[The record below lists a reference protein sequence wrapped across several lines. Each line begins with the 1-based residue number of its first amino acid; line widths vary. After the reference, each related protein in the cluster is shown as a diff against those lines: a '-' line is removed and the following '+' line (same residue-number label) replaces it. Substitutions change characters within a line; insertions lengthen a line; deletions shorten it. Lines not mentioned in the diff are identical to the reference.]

1 MKGEHMQYIEVVQSG
16 LDYIEDNL
24 KSDIT
29 AEELSDFAGFSLFH
43 YYRLF
48 ENAVGMP
55 VMQYI
60 VRRRL
65 LWSAYEIAADRKVI
79 DVALEY
85 GFDTA
90 AGFYKAFRREFG
102 CSPSEYAKRFKACK
116 PHQIILLQEE
126 HIMITQRRI
135 KSILK
140 SWNLQNETIRNIV
153 LSPKGNINEN
163 AFNISDKY
171 VLKVSAN
178 LGRLKSN
185 IAITNALNNTEIPFA
200 KTIKTLD
207 GNDYV
212 CDGELYFMLAERIE
226 GEPIISSEIYEDNYE
241 EKAKYIGQ
249 IIGKFHLA
257 LETIDNVVCNERN
270 IFDEVKES
278 WLEKAKCAAN
288 LTDDFCT
295 EYLKTFGNLHDKLP
309 VQIIHRDL
317 NPSNIIMKDGKL
329 SGFVDFD
336 LSQRSIRIFDP
347 CYAATAI
354 LSETF
359 EENNNGKMTK
369 WFEIYKNIIY
379 GYDGIVNLT
388 SEEKQAIPYVLLS
401 IQIICVGYFN
411 EKEKY
416 KELAKVNIVMLKWLI
431 ENRNL
436 LDIE

>member
-1 MKGEHMQYIEVVQSG
+1 MQYIEVVQSG

-102 CSPSEYAKRFKACK
+102 CSPSKYAKRFKVCK
-116 PHQIILLQEE
+116 PHPIILLQEE

-140 SWNLQNETIRNIV
+140 NWNLQNETIRNIV

-178 LGRLKSN
+178 LGRMKNN
-185 IAITNALNNTEIPFA
+185 IIIANALNNTELLFA
-200 KTIKTLD
+200 NSIKTSD

-226 GEPIISSEIYEDNYE
+226 GEPIISSKIYEGNYE

-249 IIGKFHLA
+249 IIGKLHRA
-257 LETIDNVVCNERN
+257 LETIDNIVCNEQN

-278 WLEKAKCAAN
+278 WLEKAKCAAD
-288 LTDDFCT
+288 LSDDFCT
-295 EYLKTFGNLHDKLP
+295 EYLKIFGDLHDKLP

-317 NPSNIIMKDGKL
+317 NPSNIIMKDGKFF
-329 SGFVDFD
+329 GFVDFD

-359 EENNNGKMTK
+359 EDNNNEKMMK
-369 WFEIYKNIIY
+369 WVEIYKNIIY
-379 GYDGIVNLT
+379 GYDSIANLT

-401 IQIICVGYFN
+401 IQIICVGYFSS
-411 EKEKY
+411 KEKY
-416 KELAKVNIVMLKWLI
+416 KELLKINILMLKWLI
-431 ENRNL
+431 ENISL
-436 LDIE
+436 LDIK